1 MNSVERVKTICK
13 ERKIPISKLESD
25 LKFSNGYIAQL
36 RKGVFPADRLAKIA
50 NYLDVSSDY
59 LLTGE
64 ETKKAPALTEKDDR
78 DIEKRLAAM
87 VADLSVHVD
96 GLMFD
101 GEPIDEETRQLLETS
116 LRNQLE
122 ISKRIAKQKYT
133 PKKYRKEGE

>member
-87 VADLSVHVD
+87 VADLSVPVD